1 MKPMRLL
8 LADDH
13 TLVRAGLRALLDG
26 MEGVTVVAEADNGEQ
41 AVALAAQHQPDVALL
56 DITMPGMNGLQAA
69 ERILRELPATR
80 VLFLSMHAGEEYVS
94 QALKLGVSGY
104 LLKDAATLE
113 LRAALEAV
121 SSGATYL
128 SPRITSRLLQSNGL
142 RPTEAPAQPALTARQ
157 LEVLKLLAL
166 GHSIKEI
173 AFNLQLSPKTVETYR
188 AQIMERLGIHDLAS
202 LVRYAIRNGL
212 IDASA

>member
-1 MKPMRLL
+1 MRLL

-26 MEGVTVVAEADNGEQ
+26 IDGVSVVAEADNGEQ
-41 AVALAAQHQPDVALL
+41 AVALAAQHHPDIALL
-56 DITMPGMNGLQAA
+56 DITMPCMNGLQAA
-69 ERILRELPATR
+69 ERILRELPDTR
-80 VLFLSMHAGEEYVS
+80 VLILSMHAGEEYVS

-113 LRAALEAV
+113 LQAALEAV

-128 SPRITSRLLQSNGL
+128 SPRITSQLLQSKGL
-142 RPTEAPAQPALTARQ
+142 RPAEASAQPALTARQ

-188 AQIMERLGIHDLAS
+188 AQIMDRLGIHDLAS

-212 IDASA
+212 IDANA

>member
-1 MKPMRLL
+1 MKPTRLL

-26 MEGVTVVAEADNGEQ
+26 IDGVTVVAEADNGEQ
-41 AVALAAQHQPDVALL
+41 AVALAAQHRPDIALL
-56 DITMPGMNGLQAA
+56 DITMPVLNGLQAA
-69 ERILRELPATR
+69 ERILRDLPDTR
-80 VLFLSMHAGEEYVS
+80 VLILSMHAGEEYVS

-113 LRAALEAV
+113 LQAALEAV
-121 SSGATYL
+121 ASGTTYL
-128 SPRITSRLLQSNGL
+128 SPRITSQLLQSKGL
-142 RPTEAPAQPALTARQ
+142 RPAEAPPQPALTARQ

-166 GHSIKEI
+166 GRSIKEI
-173 AFNLQLSPKTVETYR
+173 AFALDLSPKTVETYR
-188 AQIMERLGIHDLAS
+188 AQIMDRLGIRDLAS